1 MMKRLLASL
10 FLLGFFSSSV
20 AQVWSQE
27 PNEATEVLLAD
38 ADEMEAGDDEGD
50 EEEEDE
56 IETDRDSFTP
66 ATTLAGAGRSIFE
79 AAHSFIDN
87 RSVPETHSYPELLV
101 RVGATEWLEMR
112 LGWNYEVG
120 GAGSPVSGNVP
131 SDFGDDAELERAS
144 RILYGAKFALTEQA
158 GSAPQTAL
166 ILQGYTPTS
175 GESNETDFS
184 VTYVA
189 GWTLPNDWVWDS
201 AIHYGTARL
210 EEDDFNIWAPST
222 VLKIPVGERWKI
234 HAEYFG
240 IYSDGRADETVQ
252 QFFSPGAH
260 YLITSNL
267 EIGVRVGWGLNQE
280 APNFFSNVGLGW
292 RY

>member
-1 MMKRLLASL
+1 MIVRLLASVC
-10 FLLGFFSSSV
+10 LLVAFSCG
-20 AQVWSQE
+20 AADLWSQE
-27 PNEATEVLLAD
+27 PGGAEETLLAESEGMET
-38 ADEMEAGDDEGD
+38 DEAEEGQ
-50 EEEEDE
+50 EEDE

-66 ATTLAGAGRSIFE
+66 ATTLAGLGHGIFE

-87 RSVPETHSYPELLV
+87 RNVPETHSYPEFLA
-101 RVGATEWLEMR
+101 RVGATEWLELR

-131 SDFGDDAELERAS
+131 SDFGDEAELERAS
-144 RILYGAKFALTEQA
+144 RLLYGAKFAMTEQ
-158 GSAPQTAL
+158 GGWLPSSAL
-166 ILQGYTPTS
+166 IVQGYTPTS
-175 GESNETDFS
+175 GESNDTDFS
-184 VTYVA
+184 ATYVT
-189 GWTLPNDWVWDS
+189 GWTLPNDWIWDS
-201 AIHYGTARL
+201 AIHYGATRL

-222 VLKIPVGERWKI
+222 VLKIPIGERFKV

-240 IYSDGRADETVQ
+240 IFSDGRADETVQ

-280 APNFFSNVGLGW
+280 TPNFFSNVGFGW

>member
-1 MMKRLLASL
+1 MSRAALLSLLVIASVVPC
-10 FLLGFFSSSV
+10 SESR
-20 AQVWSQE
+20 AQQFVSPFVNVFGSAE
-27 PNEATEVLLAD
+27 GNE
-38 ADEMEAGDDEGD
+38 DEESEGD

-66 ATTLAGAGRSIFE
+66 ATTVAGRRRTIVE
-79 AAHSFIDN
+79 LAHSFIDN
-87 RSVPETHSYPELLV
+87 RNVPETHSYPELITRFGV
-101 RVGATEWLEMR
+101 NDWLELR

-131 SDFGDDAELERAS
+131 SDFGDENELERAS
-144 RILYGAKFALTEQA
+144 RILYGAKFLLTAQEGWLPQ
-158 GSAPQTAL
+158 SAV
-166 ILQGYTPTS
+166 IVQGFTPTS
-175 GESNETDFS
+175 GQNNITDFS
-184 VTYVA
+184 MTYA
-189 GWTLPNDWVWDS
+189 SGWTLPNRWVLDS
-201 AIHYGTARL
+201 ALRYGTSSL
-210 EEDDFNIWAPST
+210 EGDKFNTWTPST
-222 VLKIPVGERWKI
+222 VLKIPLGEKWKV

-240 IYSDGRADETVQ
+240 IYTHGRADESVQ

-267 EIGVRVGWGLNQE
+267 EIGTRVGWGLNHD